1 MNWHLRISWQGP
13 CRPEE
18 EGREPKDLRHQIK
31 AECTMGCFMEESDVG
46 QLYSMEK
53 YGVWE
58 NHLVNPVRTGLSLGR
73 HTAHRQET

>member
-1 MNWHLRISWQGP
+1 
-13 CRPEE
+13 
-18 EGREPKDLRHQIK
+18 
-31 AECTMGCFMEESDVG
+31 MGCLTEESDVG

-73 HTAHRQET
+73 HTAHSLCQALGQGLKIQKNQRSNFVEPVTQ